1 MTVYFFACSESHQMD
16 LPSSESNQADPTTS
30 ESHQTDL
37 PTSENHQADPTSSE
51 SHKTDP
57 TTSEI
62 HQTDPRR
69 SYLCLSIF
77 TLLFTLLCCVWP
89 LGLTALIFS
98 LKVCHLGL
106 ANVY

>member
-16 LPSSESNQADPTTS
+16 LPSSESNQADPTIS
-30 ESHQTDL
+30 
-37 PTSENHQADPTSSE
+37 ADPTGSE
-51 SHKTDP
+51 SHKTGP
-57 TTSEI
+57 STSET

-98 LKVCHLGL
+98 LKVCHLDL

>member
-16 LPSSESNQADPTTS
+16 LPSSESNQADPTIS
-30 ESHQTDL
+30 
-37 PTSENHQADPTSSE
+37 ADPTGSE

-57 TTSEI
+57 TTSET

-98 LKVCHLGL
+98 LKVCHLDL